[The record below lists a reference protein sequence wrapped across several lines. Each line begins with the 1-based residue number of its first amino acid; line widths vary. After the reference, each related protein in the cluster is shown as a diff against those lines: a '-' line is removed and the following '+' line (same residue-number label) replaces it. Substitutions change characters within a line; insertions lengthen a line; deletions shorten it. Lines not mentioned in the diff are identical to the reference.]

1 MIQMAKV
8 TNCDLK
14 AGEAGRCISA
24 ADGSGVTPKGPDLM
38 RLSLSDIA
46 VAPLLVAT
54 MEGHR

>member
-1 MIQMAKV
+1 MAKV